1 MGCLAGLESTL
12 RGNETPIREN
22 LHRPRSFH
30 HARTMVSQERSP
42 CARAVAD
49 ALQRRQRPLLRDD
62 RRNAISRNRQRRR
75 RSHADLAI
83 VHFPGEG
90 GSGLPADGR
99 PFFARADRPDFGAA
113 AVGGVW
119 CRQGDW
125 IIIAASLAETASL
138 DLSSTTNYAGSLARP
153 SRAGS
158 RLNH

>member
-1 MGCLAGLESTL
+1 MQFLQTVIG
-12 RGNETPIREN
+12 
-22 LHRPRSFH
+22 
-30 HARTMVSQERSP
+30 V
-42 CARAVAD
+42 VA
-49 ALQRRQRPLLRDD
+49 AMR
-62 RRNAISRNRQRRR
+62 
-75 RSHADLAI
+75 DLAI

-125 IIIAASLAETASL
+125 IIIAASVAETASL
-138 DLSSTTNYAGSLARP
+138 DLPSTTNYAGSLARP

-158 RLNH
+158 GLNH